1 LSAPATHFGPDD
13 AALADLVSRG
23 AAELGMQ
30 LRRSDADRLVTY
42 VRLIEH
48 WNATYNLT
56 SVRDPNEM
64 VTQHLLDCLAA
75 AAALRRRRGEGVGER
90 VIDVGSGAGLPG
102 LVMALVFP
110 DREITCVDSVGK
122 KTAFITQAAGAL
134 GLSNAKAVH
143 GRIEKLGGHFD
154 VVASRAFAALGDF
167 VEATGHLLAA
177 SGTWM
182 AMKGKVP
189 DEEIARLGKA
199 FTFHVEPLTV
209 PRLAAHRCVVWIGRS
224 SEASARS

>member
-1 LSAPATHFGPDD
+1 MP
-13 AALADLVSRG
+13 
-23 AAELGMQ
+23 

-143 GRIEKLGGHFD
+143 GRIEKLAGHFD
-154 VVASRAFAALGDF
+154 VIASRAFAALGDF

-189 DEEIARLGKA
+189 DEEIALLGKD

-209 PRLAAHRCVVWIGRS
+209 PRLAANRCVVWVERYA
-224 SEASARS
+224 EASARS